1 MEAIE
6 RAAVQFDLNAYN
18 RKEGNPHF
26 EKDCVD
32 YYYMLNQLHLKTRK
46 EFKSSCLLS
55 IEEEG
60 RSLFLCKCQLG
71 EFISY
76 GLEESIACSQSAAA
90 KEILVKLRKDLND
103 EIDELTKTLEEIES
117 KRKEKLDLINSMDVE
132 MDRLASDLQCEYE
145 CEYDKEL
152 DDLNDTKMI
161 HDL

>member
-1 MEAIE
+1 M
-6 RAAVQFDLNAYN
+6 
-18 RKEGNPHF
+18 
-26 EKDCVD
+26 
-32 YYYMLNQLHLKTRK
+32 
-46 EFKSSCLLS
+46 
-55 IEEEG
+55 
-60 RSLFLCKCQLG
+60 
-71 EFISY
+71 
-76 GLEESIACSQSAAA
+76 
-90 KEILVKLRKDLND
+90 ND